1 MQGIPASLLIFVG
14 YKLGLTQTVQLKK
27 AKPAQCRTNL
37 DQTLARWPTSTLAD
51 VHEFWLQGLNEFLVY
66 GTFVNLHG
74 LWKLSPFPSPSG
86 KIDKKPRLIA
96 TEGNGKGDCPPYIS
110 VIFSPWTGNPASA
123 PPWSERITQTRKN
136 RTQSNVVLENFKT
149 HQKQCWWS
157 LIGICTHTHTLDVLR
172 YMYIL
177 TGSFTFT
184 QKSPSNSPPLP
195 LW

>member
-37 DQTLARWPTSTLAD
+37 DQTLAGWPRSTLAD

-86 KIDKKPRLIA
+86 KIEKKPRLIA

-110 VIFSPWTGNPASA
+110 VIFSPWTGNPAAA
-123 PPWSERITQTRKN
+123 PPLEGENHSNQEKSDTVKRGVGKLQNPSETMLVE
-136 RTQSNVVLENFKT
+136 SNWHLHT
-149 HQKQCWWS
+149 Y
-157 LIGICTHTHTLDVLR
+157 THTGCFEIHVYLDRKFHFHPEESL
-172 YMYIL
+172 
-177 TGSFTFT
+177 
-184 QKSPSNSPPLP
+184 
-195 LW
+195 